1 MRRLLREN
9 ALCALM
15 ASAGCAT
22 LAWMGLYGFGWNDY
36 EVEAKPAFDALV
48 HGHLASF
55 LQLAPAYGGSLVER
69 APFALIPELWGGGEL
84 AVYRMVALP
93 CLLAAAA
100 LGVWLLVRMRA
111 QGYGTLARAVALGL
125 CVANPLTLSALE
137 VGHPEEL
144 LGACLC
150 VAAVLLA
157 SRDHPLWA
165 GLLLGLAIAN
175 KEWALLA
182 VGPVLLALPAKRRLR
197 CLASAGAIAA
207 AVLLPLTLSASG
219 GFAASAGATAS
230 TSSTIFQPWQ
240 IWWFFGYHGPHVYG
254 LFGMPL
260 VDYRTGP
267 AWAGVISH
275 PLIVVVGFALAGSL
289 WLQRGRSARG
299 VSERDALL
307 LLALV
312 LLLRCLL
319 DTWNTGYYM
328 LPFMLALLAWEVSSA
343 RRRPPILTL
352 VGVVLPWICLHELS
366 AHGGN
371 PDLQAVLF
379 LAWTLP
385 LAAALSLR
393 LYAPGLKLSVRP
405 RAIGRTTA
413 HAEPFALAPPAR

>member
-22 LAWMGLYGFGWNDY
+22 LAWLGLYGFGWNDY
-36 EVEAKPAFDALV
+36 EVEVKPAFDALV
-48 HGHLASF
+48 HGHMSSF

-69 APFALIPELWGGGEL
+69 APFALIPGLWGGDEL
-84 AVYRMVALP
+84 AVYRMAALP

-100 LGVWLLVRMRA
+100 MGVWLLARMRA
-111 QGYGTLARAVALGL
+111 QGHGTLARAVALGL

-150 VAAVLLA
+150 VGAVLLA
-157 SRDHPLWA
+157 SRDRPLWA

-207 AVLLPLTLSASG
+207 AVLLPLMLSAAG
-219 GFAASAGATAS
+219 GFAASAKATAS

-240 IWWFFGYHGPHVYG
+240 IWWFFGYHGPPVHG

-260 VDYRTGP
+260 ADYRTGP

-275 PLIVVVGFALAGSL
+275 PLIVVVGFALAGAL
-289 WLQRGRSARG
+289 WLRRGRSARG
-299 VSERDALL
+299 LGERDVLL

-312 LLLRCLL
+312 LLLRCVL

-328 LPFMLALLAWEVSSA
+328 LPCMLALLAWEVSGAS
-343 RRRPPILTL
+343 RRPPVLTL
-352 VGVVLPWICLHELS
+352 LGIVLPWICLHELS

-371 PDLQAVLF
+371 PDLQAVIF

-385 LAAALSLR
+385 LTAALTLQ
-393 LYAPGLKLSVRP
+393 LYAPGLKFSVPPRRP
-405 RAIGRTTA
+405 GRTTA
-413 HAEPFALAPPAR
+413 RAESLALAPTAR